1 MHAWDRRNKTWAD
14 CVCVAE
20 HSRRHALP
28 RQALSLKAM
37 ARSRRAGPKR
47 DSRLIAYRPILT
59 LVNANSI
66 CPVIIGLIFLIV
78 GIGSWS
84 GKVPVR
90 WVTKAYFDRQNE
102 IFAIALGLL
111 FVAVGLA
118 NAR

>member
-1 MHAWDRRNKTWAD
+1 
-14 CVCVAE
+14 
-20 HSRRHALP
+20 
-28 RQALSLKAM
+28 
-37 ARSRRAGPKR
+37 
-47 DSRLIAYRPILT
+47 
-59 LVNANSI
+59 
-66 CPVIIGLIFLIV
+66 VIIGLIFLIV